1 MTQNQLS
8 DPSKWVEMYGDI
20 LFRFCML
27 RVRDTSVAEDLVQET
42 FLSALKSRDSFKGQS
57 AEKSWLIGILKHK
70 IMDYYRK
77 NARDGEFNKL
87 VNDEKELDSFFNQ
100 QYRDAHSYSAWAQ
113 DPSKNAENEE
123 FRKVFQKCLNN
134 IPPKFSQVFT
144 MRELDNMPTDQICKE
159 LNITPTNLWV
169 ILHRARMGLKN
180 CLENSWFKAEKK
192 GV

>member
-42 FLSALKSRDSFKGQS
+42 FLSALKSRESFKGQS

-70 IMDYYRK
+70 ILDHYRK

-100 QYRDAHSYSAWAQ
+100 QYKDAHSHSAWSQ

-180 CLENSWFKAEKK
+180 CLENSWFKTEKK